1 MELSQTPHNALFNE
15 EKLAELHQIASGNKD
30 FLKKIAETYIR
41 QFEAKFPELRRMV
54 LERNHEQIE
63 QLAHLLKGASYS
75 VGLDETAAR
84 FQQLEVAGETN
95 ETENLEPILDDIEA
109 DMCRFDQEWEARL
122 NALS

>member
-1 MELSQTPHNALFNE
+1 MSETPHNALFNE

-109 DMCRFDQEWEARL
+109 DMRRFDQEWEARL

>member
-1 MELSQTPHNALFNE
+1 MSQTPHNALFNE

-30 FLKKIAETYIR
+30 FLRKIAETYIR
-41 QFEAKFPELRRMV
+41 QFEARFPELRRMV

-84 FQQLEVAGETN
+84 FHQLEVAGETN
-95 ETENLEPILDDIEA
+95 ETSNLEPILDDIEA
-109 DMCRFDQEWEARL
+109 DMRRFDQEWEARL

>member
-1 MELSQTPHNALFNE
+1 MSQTPHNALFNE

-109 DMCRFDQEWEARL
+109 DMRRFDQEWEARL

>member
-1 MELSQTPHNALFNE
+1 MSQTPHNALFNE

-84 FQQLEVAGETN
+84 FHQLEVAGETN

-109 DMCRFDQEWEARL
+109 DLCRFDQEWEARL

>member
-1 MELSQTPHNALFNE
+1 MELSQTPNNALFNE

-109 DMCRFDQEWEARL
+109 DMRRFDQEWEARL

>member
-1 MELSQTPHNALFNE
+1 LSQTPHNALFNE

-109 DMCRFDQEWEARL
+109 DMRRFDQEWEARL

>member
-1 MELSQTPHNALFNE
+1 MSQTPHNALFNE

-84 FQQLEVAGETN
+84 FHQLEVAGETN

-109 DMCRFDQEWEARL
+109 DMRRFDQEWEARL

>member
-1 MELSQTPHNALFNE
+1 MSQTPHNALFNE

-84 FQQLEVAGETN
+84 FHQLEVAGETN
-95 ETENLEPILDDIEA
+95 ETSNLEPILDDIEA
-109 DMCRFDQEWEARL
+109 DMRRFDQEWEARL

>member
-30 FLKKIAETYIR
+30 FLKKIAETYSR
-41 QFEAKFPELRRMV
+41 QFEAKFPELRRVV
-54 LERNHEQIE
+54 LERDHEQIE

-84 FQQLEVAGETN
+84 FHRLEMAGETN
-95 ETENLEPILDDIEA
+95 AIENLEPILDEIEA
-109 DMCRFDQEWEARL
+109 DMRRFDQEWDAHL
-122 NALS
+122 NELS

>member
-1 MELSQTPHNALFNE
+1 MSQTPHNALFNE

-41 QFEAKFPELRRMV
+41 QFEARFPELRRMV
-54 LERNHEQIE
+54 MERNHEQIE

-84 FQQLEVAGETN
+84 FHQLEVAGETN
-95 ETENLEPILDDIEA
+95 ETSNLEPILDDIEA
-109 DMCRFDQEWEARL
+109 DMRRFDQEWEARL